1 MSSICKHVAPEI
13 IFGRGALS
21 QVGESAVRLGANKV
35 FIVSDQG
42 VVNAGWVERVLSYLK
57 AAGLQYEI
65 FSSVTSNP
73 KHTEITEGLKRYLES
88 ECDSI
93 MAVGGGSPTDVAK
106 SIATMAT
113 NGGVIQ
119 DFEGINKITKP
130 LPPMLAVPTTAGAG
144 SEVTQ
149 FAIIVDKERKL
160 KMAII
165 SKSLV
170 PDIAI
175 IDPEVLQTKSAR
187 LTAATGI
194 DALSHAI
201 EAYVS
206 LAATPLTEV
215 HSLSALRLIAQNL
228 RESVACRTNMEAKTS
243 MAMASL
249 QAGIA
254 FSNAILGAA
263 HAMVHQ
269 VDGFLDTHHGESNAC
284 ILPYVMEFNLI
295 ACPGKFKQ
303 IAEALGEDVTG
314 LSTWAAAKK
323 AIKAV
328 RALVSDVGLAEG
340 LAELGMKEEY
350 IPSFSRNALKDA
362 CLVTNPRDAD
372 ENDIAEIYRMAM

>member
-42 VVNAGWVERVLSYLK
+42 VVNSGWVERVLSYVK

-73 KHTEITEGLKRYLES
+73 KDFEVTEGLKKYLES

-93 MAVGGGSPTDVAK
+93 IAVGGGSPTDVAK
-106 SIATMAT
+106 SIATLAT

-149 FAIIVDKERKL
+149 FAIVVDKERKL

-165 SKSLV
+165 SKSLL

-254 FSNAILGAA
+254 FSNAILGAT